1 MLDCESIAG
10 TLSIKLEVSSVIFDS
25 NISFGKCYL
34 NLDFRSV
41 ESALRFFALFF
52 FLVTKTLAACNITVN
67 KQCYFI
73 KEVFIHHM

>member
-10 TLSIKLEVSSVIFDS
+10 TLSIKLEVSSVIFNS
-25 NISFGKCYL
+25 NVSFVKCYL

-41 ESALRFFALFF
+41 ESALSFFAFF

>member
-52 FLVTKTLAACNITVN
+52 F
-67 KQCYFI
+67 
-73 KEVFIHHM
+73 